1 MLEVELRYAAA
12 IKVGVE
18 DPEGVQLGNVVSSDL
33 VSTDEQLNLEIP

>member
-1 MLEVELRYAAA
+1 MLEVEFGYAAA